1 MKVKQ
6 SLTGFGVAA
15 ALMVSAAS
23 AGTVAI
29 LPATA
34 SSTSSA
40 SVIAA
45 SSVSPSSISVAS
57 TTASA
62 PVTLNGGVSAPAS
75 TTTVQGNQWSIIG
88 RAIIAGFKKVPGLYT
103 KAVNAVKAGYSKFVS
118 FWTNTVPGWIKTLAG
133 GLSVS
138 TIYDILKG
146 LFGF

>member
-15 ALMVSAAS
+15 ALMVGAAS
-23 AGTVAI
+23 AGTVAV

-34 SSTSSA
+34 SSSS
-40 SVIAA
+40 SVSVSAA
-45 SSVSPSSISVAS
+45 SSVSPSTISGAS

-62 PVTLNGGVSAPAS
+62 PVAASGGLSAPAS
-75 TTTVQGNQWSIIG
+75 TTSVQGNQWSIIG

-103 KAVNAVKAGYSKFVS
+103 KAVAAVKAGYTKFKA

-146 LFGF
+146 LMGF